1 MSAPSPTNRSTVLT
15 FSPGDLGTALTRLRE
30 AAPLVHCLTNIVVAQ
45 WTANVLLAAGASPV
59 MVDNPHEAGSFAA
72 VADGVLVNLG
82 TPYDDTTAAM
92 SHAVTGAAGANT
104 PWVLDP
110 VGAGVL
116 EWRTRIALDLLARS
130 TPAIIRGNASEILA
144 LSGGRG
150 GKGVQTVDTPE
161 SALRAARETAREHG
175 SVVAVSG
182 AVDHLTDGDRVVRVS
197 NGDVLLTK
205 VTGVGCALGALM
217 AGFCGV
223 VEDPLLAAT
232 AATATLTVA
241 AEAAAEASRGPG
253 TFAVA
258 LLDELAMLTPQDLV
272 DRVRLS

>member
-1 MSAPSPTNRSTVLT
+1 
-15 FSPGDLGTALTRLRE
+15 
-30 AAPLVHCLTNIVVAQ
+30 LVHCLTNIVVAQ
-45 WTANVLLAAGASPV
+45 WTANVLLAVGASPV
-59 MVDNPHEAGSFAA
+59 MVDNAHEAGSFAA

-82 TPYDDTTAAM
+82 TPYDDTIDAM
-92 SHAVTGAAGANT
+92 SHAVAGAAGANT

-116 EWRTRIALDLLARS
+116 GWRTRIALDLLSR
-130 TPAIIRGNASEILA
+130 TRPAVIRGNASEVLA
-144 LSGGRG
+144 LSGGQG
-150 GKGVQTVDTPE
+150 GKGVETMDTPE
-161 SALRAARETAREHG
+161 SALPIAREMAREHG
-175 SVVAVSG
+175 TVVAVSG
-182 AVDHLTDGDRVVRVS
+182 AVDHLTDGERVVRVS

-205 VTGVGCALGALM
+205 VTGVGCALGALI

-241 AEAAAEASRGPG
+241 AEAAAEGSAGPG

-258 LLDELAMLTPQDLV
+258 LLDELATLTPQDLA